1 MLRTVMGNGL
11 MEDYN
16 ELIRVDD
23 WALDETYDG
32 IFSKGAREKTVY
44 LSPAS
49 PRLPFLRGSHLYLF
63 KKSSHR
69 YPWQFWMEIM
79 AYRIGDVMGMPVPPA
94 YVAVSEEEVP
104 GKGPVYGALIEWFYD
119 ADQVY
124 IDGGLIMSAQIPGF
138 DRHKGMQHNLQTIF
152 ETRYLK
158 ETTGYWAQ
166 ILTFDTIIGNVDR
179 HQDNWGIILPKI
191 KSGIIPKEQKIA
203 VGMSPAFDNGTA
215 LNYEILEQNFD
226 KFADSAYVNRYLTK
240 PKRARHH
247 MRWSLNEPE
256 DINFYDFM
264 ARFLDKYPEARC
276 YVDKA
281 LAFNRVDIQD
291 RLHPLTQ
298 IDVPEEYR
306 LTPRRLG
313 FTMDMLMRRK
323 ELLEK
328 AIALH

>member
-1 MLRTVMGNGL
+1 M
-11 MEDYN
+11 
-16 ELIRVDD
+16 
-23 WALDETYDG
+23 
-32 IFSKGAREKTVY
+32 
-44 LSPAS
+44 
-49 PRLPFLRGSHLYLF
+49 
-63 KKSSHR
+63 
-69 YPWQFWMEIM
+69 
-79 AYRIGDVMGMPVPPA
+79 
-94 YVAVSEEEVP
+94 
-104 GKGPVYGALIEWFYD
+104 IEWFYD

-124 IDGGLIMSAQIPGF
+124 IDGGLIMSTQIPGF
-138 DRHKGMQHNLQTIF
+138 DRHKGAQHNLQTILEIDAF
-152 ETRYLK
+152 K
-158 ETTGYWAQ
+158 KAKKYWAT
-166 ILTFDTIIGNVDR
+166 ILAFDTIIGNVDR
-179 HQDNWGIILPKI
+179 HQDNWGFYFRKKELRSVVEESLEDKPKDQAFTI
-191 KSGIIPKEQKIA
+191 F
-203 VGMSPAFDNGTA
+203 MSPAFDNGTA

-226 KFADSAYVNRYLTK
+226 KFADAAYVNRYLTK

-276 YVDKA
+276 YLKKA

-298 IDVPEEYR
+298 IVVPEEYR